1 MIALIDTSV
10 LIALK
15 APVPDKQV
23 DAQRA
28 FRSLDSLWW
37 QQCITPQVM
46 MEYWS
51 VATRPA
57 TVRGGLGLT
66 LGETEQDIAAF
77 LRRFR
82 LLHEPELLFPTWWE
96 IVRQYNVSG
105 RQVWDAR
112 LAALAKVHN
121 IRYVLTFNTADFQ
134 RFDFLKVIDATNPL
148 PP

>member
-15 APVPDKQV
+15 APLPDKQIE
-23 DAQRA
+23 AQRA
-28 FRSLDSLWW
+28 VLSLDSLGW

-57 TVRGGLGLT
+57 AARGGLGLT
-66 LGETEQDIAAF
+66 VVETDQDIAAF

-82 LLHEPELLFPTWWE
+82 LLHKPELLFPTWWE
-96 IVRQYNVSG
+96 IVRQYNVCG
-105 RQVWDAR
+105 RHVWDAR
-112 LAALAKVHN
+112 LAALAKVYD
-121 IRYVLTFNTADFQ
+121 IGYVLTFNTSDFQ
-134 RFDFLKVIDATNPL
+134 RFDFLNVIDAANPL
-148 PP
+148 PR